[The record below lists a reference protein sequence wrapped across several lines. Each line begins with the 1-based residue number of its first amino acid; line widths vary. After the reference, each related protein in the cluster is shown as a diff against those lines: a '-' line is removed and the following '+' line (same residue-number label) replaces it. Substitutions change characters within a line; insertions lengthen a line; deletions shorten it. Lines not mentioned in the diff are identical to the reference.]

1 MKKPKGMLEWF
12 KLPET
17 ENIHDRDDP
26 RAALVHAKI
35 IQKKPFLKRLYQD
48 AYNYFKDSIPDA
60 AGKMLVELGS
70 GGGFIKEIIP
80 NVITS
85 DVMDLPGLDKR
96 FSAIEMPFADNT
108 VDAYLMIDVLH
119 HIEDTRLF
127 FKEAER
133 TLKIGGKIIMIE
145 PANTAW
151 SRFIHRNFHHE
162 EFDTGGKWGTR
173 KSGPLSSANTAIGW
187 IVFFRDRETFEAEF
201 PSLKITELKLHTPF
215 RYLVSGGLSMRQLLP
230 SFTYGIVKVVE
241 TILSPLNKY
250 LGLFMTVKLEKRS
263 V

>member
-1 MKKPKGMLEWF
+1 MKKTPNMLKWL

-17 ENIHDRDDP
+17 ENIHDTDDP
-26 RAALVHAKI
+26 SAALVHAKI
-35 IQKKPFLKRLYQD
+35 IRQKPFLKRLYQD
-48 AYNYFKDSIPDA
+48 AYNYFKESIPDA
-60 AGKMLVELGS
+60 ANKMLVELGS
-70 GGGFIKEIIP
+70 GGGFIKETIP

-96 FSAIEMPFADNT
+96 FSALQMPFADNT

-119 HIEDTRLF
+119 HIQDTRLF

-133 TLKIGGKIIMIE
+133 TLKKGGKIIMIE

-162 EFDTGGKWGTR
+162 EFDADAGWGTR
-173 KSGPLSSANTAIGW
+173 KGDPLSSANTAIGW
-187 IVFFRDRETFEAEF
+187 IVFFRDRNLFEAEF
-201 PSLKITELKLHTPF
+201 PALKITELKLHTPF
-215 RYLVSGGLSMRQLLP
+215 RYIISGGLSLKQLLP
-230 SFTYGIVKVVE
+230 SFTYGIVKAIEAIV
-241 TILSPLNKY
+241 LPLNKY

-263 V
+263 L